1 MFISMQGN
9 WTINVKAKQAVFPQ
23 RFVVSGAASGNGVH
37 NATVGMAPVPVTG
50 NLWTI
55 AIQNNPGAGFQQSDT
70 RLKFPVLQGGF
81 YKFDIESNDAGADQD
96 FNDLILTCSTP
107 ATLTDY
113 LIYGNVSTY
122 SGRCF
127 YNPCYR
133 GWLVIETAAAL
144 QAALQNPLLSDAIK
158 RYYPHRMPPVI
169 VNPNPP
175 DPGPFL
181 PIMLSLDGSDQPV
194 GKVANIFRRT
204 QREITAGTDKK
215 AAKDVNAEAPAEM
228 TFERTVTTA
237 SSRQLRSLDYDTI
250 ALSKFADLGYL
261 WCTTSPASYLT
272 LNFQEYDRSPS
283 ELAGGPYTGTG
294 IRDFLGSIITD
305 MNGNYIFRFTQSL
318 SELINEV
325 FNDVAAGENLFVQ
338 YRPDL
343 IVSVPNI
350 SPPPASLYESAPYYN
365 IPNLYRLD
373 LCLPKSQVPG
383 TSLCFNGNL
392 IGSLGNV
399 FVGGNQNTAGSIAN
413 AALDRNGYNNHL
425 RADGRVTVHNSQAGF
440 AVDCACWAGLID
452 LKGCMYNVQRS
463 QSDPIIKRYTI
474 RYSQDGVNW
483 QFVTQSY
490 LHPLFSKRNIPNYNG
505 DLVGPFPA
513 TLNVD
518 GGGPVPNTP
527 SYKNIQAEAFF
538 DGIDW
543 EFSNL
548 DRYMQL
554 SSGLYQG
561 ALPGRVFFK
570 VEGYDA
576 GGNLVPGA
584 KDLIGL
590 FIDNDPLG
598 FSLDNVWFDDDGV
611 NIIKAECNLYRMTEA
626 VLNTPL
632 KIIFKANDKW
642 GFLDHYDLGISKCGA
657 GFAVVESIPGISSGS
672 NPGNTDG
679 MIFPDPTGCPGYTGT
694 ADISK
699 FGNLNSNQIT
709 YSPAP
714 VPTKKWLESTESY
727 TVYYLGLTASKRE
740 TNGYNSGLSGTYVN
754 SASFAVERIS

>member
-9 WTINVKAKQAVFPQ
+9 WTIHVKAKQAAFAQ
-23 RFVVSGAASGNGVH
+23 RFVVSGATSGNGTH

-55 AIQNNPGAGFQQSDT
+55 AIQNNPGSGFQLSDT
-70 RLKFPVLQGGF
+70 RLKFPVVQGGL
-81 YKFDIESNDAGADQD
+81 YKFDIESNDAGGDQD
-96 FNDLILTCSTP
+96 FDDLILTCSTP
-107 ATLTDY
+107 ASVTDY

-133 GWLVIETAAAL
+133 GWLVIESAAAL
-144 QAALQNPLLSDAIK
+144 KVALQNPLLSDAIK
-158 RYYPHRMPPVI
+158 KYYPHRIPPVI

-181 PIMLSLDGSDQPV
+181 PIMISLDSTAQPV
-194 GKVANIFRRT
+194 GKVANIYRRMQT
-204 QREITAGTDKK
+204 TGGADKK
-215 AAKDVNAEAPAEM
+215 SGKPETAEAPSEM
-228 TFERTVTTA
+228 VFERTVTSA
-237 SSRQLRSLDYDTI
+237 SATQFRSISADTI
-250 ALSKFADLGYL
+250 ALSKFADLGYF
-261 WCTTSPASYLT
+261 WCSTSPASNLT
-272 LNFQEYDRSPS
+272 LSFQEYDRSPS

-294 IRDFLGSIITD
+294 LREFLGSIITD
-305 MNGNYIFRFTQSL
+305 MNGNYIFRFSRSL
-318 SELINEV
+318 SQIVNEV
-325 FNDVAAGENLFVQ
+325 FTDLAPGENVFVQ

-343 IVSVPNI
+343 IVSVPNN
-350 SPPPASLYESAPYYN
+350 SGATPPVLYESAPYYN
-365 IPNLYRLD
+365 VPNLYRLD
-373 LCLPKSQVPG
+373 LCLPKSQVPT

-399 FVGGNQNTAGSIAN
+399 FVGGNQNTTGSTSN
-413 AALDRNGYNNHL
+413 AALDRNGYNNHF
-425 RADGRVTVHNSQAGF
+425 RADGRITVHNSQAGF
-440 AVDCACWAGLID
+440 AIDCACWAGLID
-452 LKGCMYNVQRS
+452 LKGCMYNVQRN

-474 RYSQDGVNW
+474 RHSKDGVNW
-483 QFVTQSY
+483 QFVNQSY
-490 LHPLFSKRNIPNYNG
+490 LHPIFSKRNQANYNG

-518 GGGPVPNTP
+518 GGGPIPNVP

-554 SSGLYQG
+554 SSGIYQG
-561 ALPGRVFFK
+561 ALPGRVLFK

-576 GGNLVPGA
+576 SGNLVPGA

-590 FIDNDPLG
+590 FIDNNPLG

-611 NIIKAECNLYRMTEA
+611 NIIKAECNLYRMKEA
-626 VLNTPL
+626 FLNTPL
-632 KIIFKANDKW
+632 KIVFKANDQW
-642 GFLDHYDLGISKCGA
+642 GFLDYYELDITKCGA
-657 GFAVVESIPGISSGS
+657 QFTVVESIPGISSGS
-672 NPGNTDG
+672 NPANTDG
-679 MIFPDPTGCPGYTGT
+679 MVFPDPGGCPGYTGT
-694 ADISK
+694 ADMSK

-714 VPTKKWLESTESY
+714 VPTKKWLELTESY
-727 TVYYLGLTASKRE
+727 TVYYLNLTARKRE
-740 TNGYNSGLSGTYVN
+740 TNGYNSGLSGVYVN
-754 SASFAVERIS
+754 STSFAVERIS